1 MNINGVIG
9 NKKVCVC
16 VCRCFVFLC
25 FMFLCFVFYVLCFIF
40 NDSMIQKHYKVE
52 ANSIFNIQAFRGVF
66 IICSVIFCII
76 AHYGICKCFD
86 ISIIPFNEDAFAFLG
101 RHFK

>member
-1 MNINGVIG
+1 
-9 NKKVCVC
+9 VCVC
-16 VCRCFVFLC
+16 ACACACVGVLYVFC
-25 FMFLCFVFYVLCFIF
+25 VLYP
-40 NDSMIQKHYKVE
+40 NSMIQKHYKVE
-52 ANSIFNIQAFRGVF
+52 ANSIFNIQVFRGVF

-76 AHYGICKCFD
+76 ALYGICKCFD